1 MFSCLSSC
9 CSFSSNQRTLTNP
22 RHCCNLPVCLPL
34 FQKGQ
39 RKPDLLR
46 RELLRSAVFEVGILS
61 CGGLAGLGALYDHAP
76 FVFGKGQHH
85 GQNQVAGQGVL
96 NQSHIQDVDSDPT
109 LEQLPDGLNT
119 LDCGSGKAVKF
130 AYHQRVPFLKLF
142 QKPQELGAIH
152 CLAGECLLDDLL
164 AAVTLQCSDLILQ
177 AVPVPALGGGGYSC
191 VM

>member
-1 MFSCLSSC
+1 M
-9 CSFSSNQRTLTNP
+9 
-22 RHCCNLPVCLPL
+22 
-34 FQKGQ
+34 
-39 RKPDLLR
+39 DLLKG
-46 RELLRSAVFEVGILS
+46 ELLRSAVFEAGILS

-96 NQSHIQDVDSDPT
+96 NQSHIQNVNPNAT
-109 LEQLPDGLNT
+109 LEQLPDSLNA
-119 LDCGSGKAVKF
+119 LYGGAGKAVKF

-152 CLAGECLLDDLL
+152 CLAGERLLDDLL
-164 AAVTLQCSDLILQ
+164 AAVPLQCGNLILQ